1 MRGGGNCNHC
11 TLSRSNQR
19 REKEETDQ
27 LITGHSQAAAA
38 AAIGDYGEI
47 RMVVRVRLTT
57 THQISINQKE
67 FNRTAIM
74 SRLNHSY
81 CNKSPSPAPAT
92 HTVAKGER

>member
-27 LITGHSQAAAA
+27 LITGHSQAAA